1 MNESPQ
7 VSFSNFKT
15 NVKTLALATL
25 TEEAR
30 PNISYAPFVE
40 DDNGNFYLFLSQ
52 LAHHTQELLSHEVA
66 SILLMEDEQDSRQ
79 IFARQRI
86 SYHCEVDVIL
96 ADELEYELM
105 LNALEQRFGNI
116 IQLLRGLPDFILFKL
131 KPYEGRYV
139 KGFGKAYELVGEGLT
154 ELKHI
159 DT

>member
-7 VSFSNFKT
+7 VSFTSFKA

-66 SILLMEDEQDSRQ
+66 SIMLMEDEQDSRQ

-96 ADELEYELM
+96 VDELEYELM
-105 LNALEQRFGNI
+105 LSALEQRFGNI

-131 KPYEGRYV
+131 QPYEGRYV